1 MDHFQIDHIA
11 IAVPSLN
18 TSLPLFEQALQATAS
33 HEERL
38 PHHHIN
44 AVFINGRGVGYE
56 LIEPHQS
63 NVSLQRFLAKQ
74 NNRPAFHHIAFSVA
88 NIETAIG
95 MLKEKHVRL
104 TSELPLIGSFGRKVA
119 FIHPS
124 STGGLLVELC
134 EGKT

>member
-1 MDHFQIDHIA
+1 MDRFQLDHIA
-11 IAVPSLN
+11 FAVPSLS
-18 TSLPLFEQALQATAS
+18 TSLPLFEQALQANAS

-44 AVFINGRGVGYE
+44 AVFINGFGVGYE
-56 LIEPHQS
+56 LIEPHPS

-88 NIETAIG
+88 DLETAIG
-95 MLKEKHVRL
+95 ILKEKRVRF
-104 TSELPLIGSFGRKVA
+104 TSELPLIGSYGRKIA